1 MPHRNASYHT
11 RAYYLRNKESI
22 IMKQDQR
29 RETTRNKRQMIEELK
44 GNFKAQF
51 AQPSLPK
58 REESSKGR
66 PRFSMER
73 KKIVVEF

>member
-1 MPHRNASYHT
+1 
-11 RAYYLRNKESI
+11 
-22 IMKQDQR
+22 MKQDQR

-44 GNFKAQF
+44 GNFKAQVT
-51 AQPSLPK
+51 QPLLPK

>member
-1 MPHRNASYHT
+1 
-11 RAYYLRNKESI
+11 
-22 IMKQDQR
+22 
-29 RETTRNKRQMIEELK
+29 MIEELK

-51 AQPSLPK
+51 NKPSLPK
-58 REESSKGR
+58 RICEESSDR

>member
-1 MPHRNASYHT
+1 
-11 RAYYLRNKESI
+11 
-22 IMKQDQR
+22 MKQDQR

-51 AQPSLPK
+51 NKPSLPK
-58 REESSKGR
+58 RICEESSDR